1 MAEPWVEKYAPRRLS
16 EVVGQ
21 PQAIKSILEWA
32 DDWKRGK
39 PRRRALLLYGPAGTG
54 KTVAARAL
62 ALEMGW
68 DLIELNASD
77 KRTFDVIKRVA
88 GTAATSGTLF
98 AGAAGKRLI
107 VLDEADNIYGTVD
120 RGGYRAMGELLE
132 QAQNPIV
139 LIANDQYAI
148 PADIRSACVAVNF
161 RRLAEDSIV
170 KALER
175 ICRAEGIEVEPLA
188 LKVIAEAAR
197 GDLRSAIND
206 LQAVATGKRRLTVK
220 DVIVYRRDREA
231 NIFEVL
237 SQLLH
242 ASTCKEAREILWALD
257 RPPDDAIDWISENV
271 PRMLLEPSDLVRVYE
286 ALSRADIFLGR
297 TKRRQAYGM
306 WSYASDLMTCGVAV
320 AREGEMR
327 HVRFQVP
334 SSGLLYARTKG
345 ARALRD
351 ALARKIAKYCHTSSK
366 EARKHFIPYL
376 SVVFSHDRK
385 TASRIAAQLEL
396 TEEEIDYLMGLASR
410 ASHGS
415 R

>member
-1 MAEPWVEKYAPRRLS
+1 MTEPWVEKYAPRKLS
-16 EVVGQ
+16 EVIGQ

-32 DDWKRGK
+32 DDWRRGK
-39 PRRRALLLYGPAGTG
+39 PKRRALLLYGPAGTG

-62 ALEMGW
+62 AREMNW

-77 KRTFDVIKRVA
+77 KRTFEAIKQVA

-98 AGAAGKRLI
+98 AGAVGKRLI
-107 VLDEADNIYGTVD
+107 VLDEADNIHGTVD
-120 RGGYRAMGELLE
+120 RGGYRAIGELLE

-148 PADIRSACVAVNF
+148 PADIRSACLAVNF
-161 RRLAEDSIV
+161 RRLSEDSIV

-175 ICRAEGIEVEPLA
+175 ISRAEGIEVEPLA

-206 LQAVATGKRRLTVK
+206 LQAVATGKRHLTIK
-220 DVIVYRRDREA
+220 DVIVYRRDREV

-237 SQLLH
+237 SRLLH
-242 ASTCKEAREILWALD
+242 ATTCKEAREILWALD

-271 PRMLLEPSDLVRVYE
+271 PRMLLEPSDLARVYE
-286 ALSRADIFLGR
+286 ALSRADVFLGR
-297 TKRRQAYGM
+297 TRKRQAYGM
-306 WSYASDLMTCGVAV
+306 WGYASDLMTCGVAV

-334 SSGLLYARTKG
+334 SSGLLYAKTRGT
-345 ARALRD
+345 RVLRD
-351 ALARKIAKYCHTSSK
+351 GVAQKIARYCHTSSK
-366 EARKHFIPYL
+366 EARKYFIPYL
-376 SVVFSHDRK
+376 SIIFAHDKK

-396 TEEEIDYLMGLASR
+396 TEKEIDYLAGLTTR
-410 ASHGS
+410 AFRGS
-415 R
+415 